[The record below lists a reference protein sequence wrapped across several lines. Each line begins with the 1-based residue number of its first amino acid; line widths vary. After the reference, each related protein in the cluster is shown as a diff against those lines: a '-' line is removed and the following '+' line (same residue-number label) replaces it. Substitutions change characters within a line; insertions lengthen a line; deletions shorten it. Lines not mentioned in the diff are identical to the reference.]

1 MAAIHATATLMNSES
16 QFDTISNLIC
26 SSGRPVQY
34 QITNISSIQSVH
46 GALDLH
52 QIREDLGADPS
63 LLITLGLLHLPN
75 SYGTFEIA
83 IDHQT
88 LL

>member
-26 SSGRPVQY
+26 SSRRPVQY
-34 QITNISSIQSVH
+34 QITNIASFQAVR

-52 QIREDLGADPS
+52 QIRKDLGAEPS
-63 LLITLGLLHLPN
+63 LLITFGLLHLPN
-75 SYGTFEIA
+75 FYGTFEIA

-88 LL
+88 L